1 MAGWLVVRLAI
12 PHTIYLVQVRAEV
25 LFMSTSFRVLVHL
38 KTAQNTLV
46 CCFHPIFLLFT
57 VFSDKISMP
66 IVEKTVFKWLGA
78 NSQTLVDTLKLVDS
92 HFVTFFTVI
101 SSTRQPFVWYREH
114 PRSLHK
120 SRNNIQRSELHS
132 AYLFSL
138 LQVSTSIVIA

>member
-12 PHTIYLVQVRAEV
+12 PHTIFLVQVRAEV

-46 CCFHPIFLLFT
+46 CCFHPIFILFT

-114 PRSLHK
+114 HAHST
-120 SRNNIQRSELHS
+120 SQEIIFSFQSCIQHTCSH
-132 AYLFSL
+132 YYKC
-138 LQVSTSIVIA
+138 LQVLL